1 LAWVTLAPGSLPF
14 FSCSGRK
21 PGSTAKG
28 KKRWQVDL
36 KIYKLD
42 LHVHTVLSP
51 CTEIAEMTPR
61 AIVRAALDRG
71 LDMIAVCDHNSAR
84 NTAATRRAAEGSG
97 LTVIPGVEI
106 TTSEEVHILGLFP
119 TESDAEAVQEEVYAR
134 LFGQNDENVFGYQV
148 VVDEYDQV
156 EDLDERLLIGATT
169 LSAEKVV
176 RLIHDGHG
184 LAVASHVDRAGF
196 GIFSQ
201 LGFIPEG
208 LQLDALEISKRAGL
222 DSIRTRYPQCRDYP
236 VITSSDAHC
245 LEDVGAAVTVA
256 MMAEPSF
263 QELTKALGNRDGRRI
278 LELKTRG
285 DVL

>member
-1 LAWVTLAPGSLPF
+1 
-14 FSCSGRK
+14 
-21 PGSTAKG
+21 
-28 KKRWQVDL
+28 
-36 KIYKLD
+36 
-42 LHVHTVLSP
+42 
-51 CTEIAEMTPR
+51 MTPR

-84 NTAATRRAAEGSG
+84 NTAATSRAAEGTG
-97 LTVIPGVEI
+97 LMVIPGVEI

-119 TESDAEAVQEEVYAR
+119 SDSDAEAVQEEVYGR
-134 LFGQNDENVFGYQV
+134 LFGQNDEKVFGYQV
-148 VVDEYDQV
+148 VVDEHDQV

-176 RLIHDGHG
+176 RLIHNCHG

-208 LQLDALEISKRAGL
+208 LQLDALEISKRASL

-263 QELTKALGNRDGRRI
+263 KELEKALGHRDGRRI
-278 LELKTRG
+278 MELKIRG